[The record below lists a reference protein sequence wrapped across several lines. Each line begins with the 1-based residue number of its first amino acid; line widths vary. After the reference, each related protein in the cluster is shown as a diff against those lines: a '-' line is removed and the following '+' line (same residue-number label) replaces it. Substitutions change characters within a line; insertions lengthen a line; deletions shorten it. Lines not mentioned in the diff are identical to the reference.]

1 MISDF
6 GQFLSAADVVKA
18 DKKTYRKGPERK
30 KPVKTGN
37 AQGGSV
43 TTGVKVGKGKGNV
56 VRDANMK
63 KLQQQANRIR
73 KVHSYMNT

>member
-1 MISDF
+1 M
-6 GQFLSAADVVKA
+6 VKA
-18 DKKTYRKGPERK
+18 DKKTYRKGTERK

-37 AQGGSV
+37 TQGGM
-43 TTGVKVGKGKGNV
+43 TTGVKVGKGKSNV

-73 KVHSYMNT
+73 KVHSSK